1 MREYAKRLSWVF
13 ILALTIG
20 VAGAWSAEDALP
32 CTNYIM
38 MVADTGLVV
47 DEYNAD
53 EPHAP
58 ASMVKLMLMLLVTEG
73 LESNKWTL
81 ETPIKIS
88 TDAANVGGTQV
99 ELRPN
104 ETWSLDQLMTAVAV
118 ASANNAA
125 TAVAEGLWG
134 SIDKYLE
141 AANARAKELGMN
153 STEYHSV
160 HGLPPDKGQL
170 SDLTTARDMAHLA
183 EACITKAQIMTWV
196 GVKEFSLRPEEAPK
210 PNTNKLLFSL
220 EGCDGL
226 KTGYTRAAGFC
237 LTATAVRNGVR
248 LITVVMG
255 CPVLSQRFE
264 VARVLLDQG
273 FSTVRRERIIAKGD
287 LIEPAVP
294 VGNAKIDSLQLA
306 AGEDVWVIAKET
318 DLKQVKLVAE
328 HPERLVAPLD
338 AGAVA
343 GTVKVELAGKPIGE
357 SPLLVPST
365 VEEPGWRWKLTHSV
379 LGRSRQTQQ
388 QGG

>member
-1 MREYAKRLSWVF
+1 MIESMKRMTLIV
-13 ILALTIG
+13 AL
-20 VAGAWSAEDALP
+20 VVVSAAPGAWAAEAALP

-38 MVADTGLVV
+38 CVADTGYVV
-47 DEYNAD
+47 DEYLAD
-53 EPHAP
+53 EAHAP

-73 LESNKWTL
+73 LEANQWTL
-81 ETPIKIS
+81 ETPISIS
-88 TDAANVGGTQV
+88 KEAANVGGTQV

-141 AANARAKELGMN
+141 AANARAKQLGM
-153 STEYHSV
+153 SGTEYHTV

-170 SDLTTARDMAHLA
+170 SDLTTARDMAVLA
-183 EACITKAQIMTWV
+183 EVCISKPQIMTWV
-196 GVKEFSLRPEEAPK
+196 GVREFSLRPEEAPK

-248 LITVVMG
+248 LVVVVMG

-264 VARVLLDQG
+264 VARYLLDQG
-273 FSTVRRERIIAKGD
+273 FSTVRRERVIAKGD
-287 LIEPAVP
+287 LLEPAVP
-294 VGNAKIDSLQLA
+294 VGNAKVESLQLA
-306 AGEDVWVIAKET
+306 AGDDVWIIAKES
-318 DLKQVKLVAE
+318 DLKQIKLVAE
-328 HPERLVAPLD
+328 HPERLKAPLD
-338 AGAVA
+338 AGSVA

-357 SPLLVPST
+357 SPLLVPNRI
-365 VEEPGWRWKLTHSV
+365 EEPSWRWKLTHSV
-379 LGRSRQTQQ
+379 LGRARNSEE